1 MKRGPLWARGPINLM
16 RYLDLRMQVCLS
28 NQNSEIVLRCC
39 TVSAQFA
46 TDQFVG
52 VQNVQNLYHTCY
64 GEFMRRARCVF
75 ALLHLHWISIYTS
88 IKWRNIRM
96 CQNSVRLVI
105 GRFVRLSDLT
115 SNTQICRILI
125 KDSYCKNAD
134 PQHCVLQIKNMYRL
148 TFVWRVYCEF
158 WFLFVYTTI
167 FIWYVINASK
177 RFNSDCLQ

>member
-28 NQNSEIVLRCC
+28 NQNVRDCAPLLHSVC
-39 TVSAQFA
+39 TVCYWSVCRCAERA
-46 TDQFVG
+46 ELV
-52 VQNVQNLYHTCY
+52 CY
-64 GEFMRRARCVF
+64 GESMRRARCVF